1 MYITVLYCTVLYC
14 TVLFWLLTRHLCLVS
29 QPCPTIARVVDFA
42 PVVPSAKISTT
53 EGYCVVGFFQIHSL
67 LVLLLLLLLLLHHHH
82 HYFSDRDEQF
92 IIFYLLIRTS
102 MDAYCTWYL
111 VLYFLSTYSYILLHI
126 HTHYYFTS
134 MRPPLDTHHSLLATH
149 IHT

>member
-1 MYITVLYCTVLYC
+1 MILWCTVLYCTVLYC

-92 IIFYLLIRTS
+92 IIFYLLI
-102 MDAYCTWYL
+102 
-111 VLYFLSTYSYILLHI
+111 
-126 HTHYYFTS
+126 YYFTS
-134 MRPPLDTHHSLLATH
+134 MRPPLTRHSSLTLSYTYSY
-149 IHT
+149 IENRPIIIISNNSMYYTS